1 MFTVITCTIFWSV
14 ITCKESRFFLFCLYW
29 LMIIMTSLLTKV
41 TLKIAG
47 SLTGKAIMKPSEL
60 CLLTAAL
67 SSQSAVRLVGGLQ
80 TTTTP
85 TRAQLHRPID
95 QKQQI
100 SSLHTQ
106 CYNVHHHLQ
115 VPVQAAY
122 PHKAFCELILKKHFY
137 FRPGLLH
144 DLPTSWLNTVLKA
157 DHIHK
162 WPGF

>member
-1 MFTVITCTIFWSV
+1 
-14 ITCKESRFFLFCLYW
+14 
-29 LMIIMTSLLTKV
+29 MTSLLTKV
-41 TLKIAG
+41 TLKTAG

-95 QKQQI
+95 QKQQV

-144 DLPTSWLNTVLKA
+144 HLPTSWLNTVLKA

>member
-1 MFTVITCTIFWSV
+1 MHLSWFCKQTLIMQSSVAVITCTIFWSV
-14 ITCKESRFFLFCLYW
+14 ITYKESRFFLFCLYW

-41 TLKIAG
+41 TLKTAG

-100 SSLHTQ
+100 SPYTPSATMCIIISKYLSK
-106 CYNVHHHLQ
+106 L
-115 VPVQAAY
+115 
-122 PHKAFCELILKKHFY
+122 
-137 FRPGLLH
+137 
-144 DLPTSWLNTVLKA
+144 
-157 DHIHK
+157 HIHIK
-162 WPGF
+162 HSVS